1 MFQDRAVEQ
10 AREARQQRRALL
22 IFSLAVVILLG
33 FCGTAGFRMLTL
45 PAKLYPV
52 GQAADFADGKPH
64 QVSIPKLEIS
74 SLIARR
80 DSSLSEDTVFVRRES
95 DGSWVALLG
104 IDTLSGCF
112 LFWDAEAGLFH
123 DVNCL
128 GARYTPDGRYLDGLK
143 SGEPP
148 QDMARLVVE
157 VDGDQVFVRDERL
170 RER

>member
-1 MFQDRAVEQ
+1 MEQ
-10 AREARQQRRALL
+10 AREARQQRRAMLL
-22 IFSLAVVILLG
+22 FSLAMLVLLG
-33 FCGTAGFRMLTL
+33 FCGFAGLRMLTL

-52 GQAADFADGKPH
+52 GRVSDFADGKPR
-64 QVSIPKLEIS
+64 QVSVPKLEIS

-80 DSSLSEDTVFVRRES
+80 DTSVSEDTVFVRRDS

-104 IDTLSGCF
+104 LDTLSGCF
-112 LFWDAEAGLFH
+112 LFWDANAGLFQ
-123 DVNCL
+123 DVSCL

-143 SGEPP
+143 GGEQP

-157 VDGDQVFVRDERL
+157 VEDDQVFVRDERA